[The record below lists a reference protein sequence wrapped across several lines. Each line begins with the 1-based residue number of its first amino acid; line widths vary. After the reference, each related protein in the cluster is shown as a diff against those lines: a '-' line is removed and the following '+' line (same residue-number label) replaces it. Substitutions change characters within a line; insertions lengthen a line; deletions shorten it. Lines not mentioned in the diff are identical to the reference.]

1 MTAKHKLV
9 KVLNALD
16 VEDKME
22 MGLCFICDKPF
33 NFEHQLWHHKNI
45 QIVMM
50 DEEEVEK
57 ECESFTQQQ
66 IDFSKFDGVVHKDEA
81 PELKLDCHTAT
92 PTILL
97 PKPQGIHTFNHNT
110 NVHEPEQIQKTP
122 SSTTTI
128 PPKSPS
134 LTNSIPEFSNSMLS
148 DKDDK
153 KKTHV
158 EQEVVGDSNFETN
171 VEMKNIE
178 HNSSFLNGR
187 NIVLTQ
193 SLKEGFTANPS
204 IDASSLLQPTLQV
217 FDQMPIKRLKPTSQ
231 NQQQA
236 TKTASVQVMVRRL
249 KDFNRYKYFDPGG
262 AIVPKSNA
270 RGFSWIQ
277 SQKAT
282 ATVESPTVEQPT
294 GPASGWPW
302 VPRIISFQN
311 RFMVVNEMC
320 QREVQTFLLEM
331 KGLSFTILFSFSC
344 CRKLRDSSEQI
355 YSLLVDEGNITLTLL
370 MEAIHVVDLLFLLL
384 LQKCSI
390 VCFYFP
396 FMFYVSS
403 VECLIVDDGSVTSQ
417 DLTNRLHTFNLVFT
431 ARDILV
437 LEDSNKTHG
446 AIIVE
451 IALLNCVSLASYFA
465 LMSYKIEYSNL
476 AEIELVYVLI
486 SLDIVWKMMDNSIHG
501 NVFKLTSGVY
511 LLAIKCYVSMRCS
524 SKIGFV
530 KVGELVAFVLG
541 LLVNHILNLH
551 VINQITSF

>member
-1 MTAKHKLV
+1 
-9 KVLNALD
+9 
-16 VEDKME
+16 
-22 MGLCFICDKPF
+22 
-33 NFEHQLWHHKNI
+33 
-45 QIVMM
+45 
-50 DEEEVEK
+50 
-57 ECESFTQQQ
+57 
-66 IDFSKFDGVVHKDEA
+66 
-81 PELKLDCHTAT
+81 
-92 PTILL
+92 
-97 PKPQGIHTFNHNT
+97 
-110 NVHEPEQIQKTP
+110 
-122 SSTTTI
+122 
-128 PPKSPS
+128 
-134 LTNSIPEFSNSMLS
+134 
-148 DKDDK
+148 
-153 KKTHV
+153 
-158 EQEVVGDSNFETN
+158 
-171 VEMKNIE
+171 
-178 HNSSFLNGR
+178 
-187 NIVLTQ
+187 
-193 SLKEGFTANPS
+193 
-204 IDASSLLQPTLQV
+204 
-217 FDQMPIKRLKPTSQ
+217 MPIKRLKPTSQ

-236 TKTASVQVMVRRL
+236 TKTAFVQVMVRRL
-249 KDFNRYKYFDPGG
+249 KDFNRYRYFDPGG

-282 ATVESPTVEQPT
+282 ATVESPTLEQPT
-294 GPASGWPW
+294 GPASRWPW

-331 KGLSFTILFSFSC
+331 KGLSFTILISFSC

-396 FMFYVSS
+396 YMFYVSS
-403 VECLIVDDGSVTSQ
+403 VECLIVDEGSLTSQ

-451 IALLNCVSLASYFA
+451 IALLNCVSLVSYFA

-486 SLDIVWKMMDNSIHG
+486 SLDIVWKMMNNSIHG

-530 KVGELVAFVLG
+530 KVGDLVAFVLG

-551 VINQITSF
+551 VINQITSFQQCSLLNVCCCNCHPTYTTLANGKRMVFSIYWHLALNLFTTPIFVVAAHYSPRRSQLVFYRFTCVAIFHRKMINWGNVRDAKILIKWKDLPHKHGTCDCSSLRTRMFEGEGIVTGNDIRLIIVYFMSFYIFILWGCISRHCASL